1 MSEKGFFQRL
11 FDLEFKEFVTTRI
24 VSTLYVIAII
34 VSALF
39 SLGIIID
46 GFSGSFFTG
55 LIKLI
60 IIAPLTFLLTVI
72 SARVI
77 LEVVMVIFKISEN
90 ISLLAEKKPT
100 DVLSDEI
107 EGEGL
112 GK

>member
-11 FDLEFKEFVTTRI
+11 FDLEFKEFIATRI
-24 VSTLYVIAII
+24 IPTLYVIAII

-46 GFSGSFFTG
+46 GFSDSFLTG

-77 LEVVMVIFKISEN
+77 LEVVMVFFKISEN
-90 ISLLAEKKPT
+90 IALLAEKKPV
-100 DVLSDEI
+100 DVSSNESENVDL
-107 EGEGL
+107 
-112 GK
+112 